1 MGYVKWFCAL
11 VGFMYGRFWG
21 GVMGYLIGSAI
32 ESMLL
37 ASPKSMDDRYDRY
50 QTRSPREGFM
60 YSLMILSAHI
70 IQADGKIMHS
80 EMEVMR
86 QFLRQNFGPEAVGDG
101 EAILRQLFDKHCF
114 SLRKSKGE
122 AVWRTQLDAAC
133 GRIAQ
138 TMPSEHRLQLISFL
152 AEVAKADGTMTKV
165 EQDALRQIASAL
177 GLNPGVVDQLFAMG
191 GNSLEDDYKVLGI
204 SPDAT
209 DEEVRQAYRKMV
221 IQYHPDKV
229 ATLGDDVKEAATRKI
244 QEINE
249 AKERIYRARNMR

>member
-1 MGYVKWFCAL
+1 
-11 VGFMYGRFWG
+11 
-21 GVMGYLIGSAI
+21 
-32 ESMLL
+32 
-37 ASPKSMDDRYDRY
+37 
-50 QTRSPREGFM
+50 
-60 YSLMILSAHI
+60 
-70 IQADGKIMHS
+70 
-80 EMEVMR
+80 
-86 QFLRQNFGPEAVGDG
+86 
-101 EAILRQLFDKHCF
+101 
-114 SLRKSKGE
+114 
-122 AVWRTQLDAAC
+122 
-133 GRIAQ
+133 
-138 TMPSEHRLQLISFL
+138 L

>member
-80 EMEVMR
+80 EMEFMR
-86 QFLRQNFGPEAVGDG
+86 RFIRENFGESTVAKG
-101 EAILRQLFDKHCF
+101 EKILKDCF

-244 QEINE
+244 QEIKE